1 MTQDN
6 ATDPKHDTVPAPQE
20 AAPAPSPE
28 PQAQTEPQA
37 EAAAPAPDARIAELE
52 ADVAK
57 LKSEV
62 LYARADTENVRRRLE
77 QQADDRGRYAV
88 AQFAKDV
95 LSVADNLRRA
105 LDAVPPSSREGNDI
119 ANTLTQGVEMTERE
133 LLGTFERY
141 GIKPVEA
148 MGARFDPNLHQ
159 AMMEVEDP
167 GKPEGT
173 VVMVMQSGYTIHDR
187 LLRPA
192 LVGIAKGGPKATGG
206 NVDTSA

>member
-6 ATDPKHDTVPAPQE
+6 ETKPD
-20 AAPAPSPE
+20 AAPAAPEAPAAESPAE
-28 PQAQTEPQA
+28 PPPAA
-37 EAAAPAPDARIAELE
+37 EAGPPPEARIAELE
-52 ADVAK
+52 AEVAK
-57 LKSEV
+57 LKGEV

-77 QQADDRGRYAV
+77 QQAEDRGRYAV
-88 AQFAKDV
+88 GQFAKDV

-141 GIKPVEA
+141 GIKLVEA

-159 AMMEVEDP
+159 AMMEVEDAS
-167 GKPEGT
+167 KPEGT

-192 LVGIAKGGPKATGG
+192 LVGVSKGGPKAAGG